1 MNSQARSAK
10 ERSVAWNTWMGT
22 APASTLGCEEPFV
35 KCNKAMAQ
43 WHRDATL
50 GWVWGKGIAVG
61 HSQSSQHLCAH
72 RQREQ
77 PEPLLPPCSSSLI
90 YLANFKSAG
99 GFTGTIWLVAVSIW
113 VRELQRRVNCIPIT
127 QPCLPSRTMLVLWLH
142 KFLSHFQLL
151 PLLLPGFDF
160 PWIHISSV
168 RILLFLFLR
177 EEGSN
182 TSLILLEIHWE

>member
-35 KCNKAMAQ
+35 KCNKAITQ

-61 HSQSSQHLCAH
+61 QSQSSQHLCAH

-77 PEPLLPPCSSSLI
+77 PELFLPPCSSLI
-90 YLANFKSAG
+90 YLANFKSAD
-99 GFTGTIWLVAVSIW
+99 GFTLENLISGSIDPW
-113 VRELQRRVNCIPIT
+113 IRRSRSAGWTASQSPSPRLAYPAG
-127 QPCLPSRTMLVLWLH
+127 PCLSFDSTNSCPIFSFSHSSFRVLI
-142 KFLSHFQLL
+142 FR
-151 PLLLPGFDF
+151 GFTF
-160 PWIHISSV
+160 PRFGFSFFS
-168 RILLFLFLR
+168 F
-177 EEGSN
+177 
-182 TSLILLEIHWE
+182 